1 MHSWISRP
9 VLPSWVFH
17 IGAGPSFAGDAEPES
32 IADRAGSGGFRF
44 PRAEGS
50 HYAPGMT
57 QDVESGGEALPE
69 VRFEDLPGGL
79 QKAMQRVGWE
89 RLMPVQAK
97 AIPYLR
103 AGRDLMVQSR
113 TGTGKTGAFLLPI
126 LERVDPDAAVCQA
139 LVLVPTRELA
149 RQVIDD
155 AESLAHGSPVRHVA
169 LYGGVGY
176 GPQLDAL
183 EKGAHLVVGTPGRI
197 LDHLMRGTL
206 VLDDLKI
213 LIFDEADRMLSM
225 GFYPDM
231 RELSR
236 YLPRERDGFMF
247 SATYP
252 QSVLTLARQFLSD
265 PEFLG
270 LSSGHEHVAETEHV
284 YYEVASLQK
293 ERALVRIIEIEN
305 PEAAI
310 IFCNRKTT
318 TRYVATVL
326 DRFGYDAEMLSAEL
340 TQKARERV
348 LARAYDRRLRFLVAT
363 DVAGRGI
370 DISHLTHVFLYE
382 FPEDPESY
390 IHRTGRTGRAGASGT
405 AISLADPLERLALKD
420 VARRFKVPIER
431 RDLPT
436 DQDVEGVVAERVT
449 ALLENKLRNLD
460 TLVRE
465 RMQRMMPLAR
475 TLMENEDERAII
487 AMLLDEYYQKM
498 LHAAPDVP
506 DAEPGDEPA
515 RDAGASEAGESEE
528 GRGRRG
534 GRRRRKGGRGGRS
547 R

>member
-1 MHSWISRP
+1 
-9 VLPSWVFH
+9 
-17 IGAGPSFAGDAEPES
+17 
-32 IADRAGSGGFRF
+32 
-44 PRAEGS
+44 
-50 HYAPGMT
+50 MT
-57 QDVESGGEALPE
+57 QDVESSGKALPE
-69 VRFEDLPGGL
+69 VRFEDLPAGL

-97 AIPYLR
+97 SIPYLR
-103 AGRDLMVQSR
+103 AGRDMMVQSR

-126 LERVDPDAAVCQA
+126 LERVDPRAAVCQA

-155 AESLAHGSPVRHVA
+155 AEALAHGSPVRHVA

-183 EKGAHLVVGTPGRI
+183 KKGAHLVVGTPGRI

-206 VLDDLKI
+206 VLDDLKV

-231 RELSR
+231 RELAG

-252 QSVLTLARQFLSD
+252 QSVLTLARQFLKE

-284 YYEVASLQK
+284 YYEVASLGK

-305 PEAAI
+305 PESAI
-310 IFCNRKTT
+310 IFCNRKTS

-326 DRFGYDAEMLSAEL
+326 GRFGYDAEMLSAEL
-340 TQKARERV
+340 TQAARERV
-348 LARAYDRRLRFLVAT
+348 LARAYDRQLRFLVAT

-370 DISHLTHVFLYE
+370 DIGHLSHVFLYE

-405 AISLADPLERLALKD
+405 AISLTDPLERLALKD
-420 VARRFKVPIER
+420 VIRRFKVPIER

-436 DQDVEGVVAERVT
+436 DQDVQAVVSERVT

-460 TLVRE
+460 KLVLE

-475 TLMENEDERAII
+475 TLMDSEDERAII
-487 AMLLDEYYQKM
+487 AMLLDEYYQEM
-498 LHAAPDVP
+498 LHSRPDVP
-506 DAEPGDEPA
+506 AEEPRSA
-515 RDAGASEAGESEE
+515 VPAAGEDEAGETGDPGEAGE
-528 GRGRRG
+528 GGAGRG
-534 GRRRRKGGRGGRS
+534 GRRRRRGGRGGRS